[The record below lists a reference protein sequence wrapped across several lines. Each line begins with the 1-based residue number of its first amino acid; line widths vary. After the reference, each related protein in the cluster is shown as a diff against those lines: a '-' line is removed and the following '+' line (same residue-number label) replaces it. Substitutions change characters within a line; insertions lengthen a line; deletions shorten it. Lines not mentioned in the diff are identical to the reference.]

1 MNTFLEPQAKLKH
14 NLWIN
19 DPKTH
24 IFAINEGWIIS
35 QSHDGKCLWNNISIA
50 VGFIMSQFT
59 LRNWLYHFLNG
70 VIKSYSCITKTWLPE
85 NDNANLSLELIFLYE
100 KSTMVLARESRSPTL
115 GIDIPSKT
123 LEKSRPHKICQI

>member
-1 MNTFLEPQAKLKH
+1 MVYNVTMNTFLEPQAKLKH

-59 LRNWLYHFLNG
+59 LRNWLYHFSNG
-70 VIKSYSCITKTWLPE
+70 VIKSYSCITKTWLSE

-100 KSTMVLARESRSPTL
+100 KKYHGT
-115 GIDIPSKT
+115 SKRI
-123 LEKSRPHKICQI
+123 KKPHLRDWHSFKNLRKI